1 MKRLTFNVGALP
13 GSLLLKFKGP
23 LTFLGRTSRRG
34 SGGGYKD
41 GKDGRDA
48 RMSRGAFERGA
59 LCCASACCFEARR
72 LFEATNSSAF
82 SQACTTRASITC
94 KVSGSAAQDR
104 TVDSRVRGGVEEL
117 QCRCCTLAKPAPYV
131 D

>member
-1 MKRLTFNVGALP
+1 MDGMHVCQG
-13 GSLLLKFKGP
+13 GP
-23 LTFLGRTSRRG
+23 LNEGLCAAHRLAA
-34 SGGGYKD
+34 
-41 GKDGRDA
+41 DA
-48 RMSRGAFERGA
+48 SASCMRIGWMPMHAHDA
-59 LCCASACCFEARR
+59 CASACCFEARR